1 MKNEPILIVKRRF
14 TVRILESALLILAV
28 ALGVGAAASGL
39 SLLLHTYSYSRLV
52 LESPEFRELVVSTQD
67 NAEDMETPLIET
79 LKSENIILTYED
91 LDAAEIVPQISYAY
105 LSGKSRMRFMNE
117 QIMAEV
123 ERMETNRPEIS
134 PGRDSGP
141 EGIKALE
148 GEVGFPPPEGG
159 YFRENVTEMLKEA
172 GTDSSIIIPE
182 VDELYGY
189 EVTPQFFNAWNLVT
203 EYGSLFTQSDMKS
216 TSNYIVLGSE
226 AAQLINL
233 DGEPPEKLI
242 GKKILSMRDY
252 YVIAGILEESGSSY
266 DDSYFS
272 LDKQSGFGGTMDRF
286 RPGGNK
292 QLRFTVSDPQ
302 ELDVA
307 AELLSAWFGSEYGE
321 GQIVIS
327 NPREEAEQMISRNRG
342 ISYLILFL
350 SLAGLFIASVN
361 ISNILM
367 SRTLRMKKHVGILK
381 ALGASNRNII
391 QLFAIEASVITL
403 MGTLLGTVI
412 AFPLSNAME
421 SAMGLAGGSGL
432 FVVSGIL
439 LSSILTFGFSLI
451 PSYQNSG
458 FEAAEAMRQSG

>member
-1 MKNEPILIVKRRF
+1 
-14 TVRILESALLILAV
+14 
-28 ALGVGAAASGL
+28 
-39 SLLLHTYSYSRLV
+39 
-52 LESPEFRELVVSTQD
+52 
-67 NAEDMETPLIET
+67 
-79 LKSENIILTYED
+79 
-91 LDAAEIVPQISYAY
+91 
-105 LSGKSRMRFMNE
+105 
-117 QIMAEV
+117 
-123 ERMETNRPEIS
+123 
-134 PGRDSGP
+134 
-141 EGIKALE
+141 
-148 GEVGFPPPEGG
+148 
-159 YFRENVTEMLKEA
+159 
-172 GTDSSIIIPE
+172 
-182 VDELYGY
+182 
-189 EVTPQFFNAWNLVT
+189 
-203 EYGSLFTQSDMKS
+203 
-216 TSNYIVLGSE
+216 
-226 AAQLINL
+226 
-233 DGEPPEKLI
+233 
-242 GKKILSMRDY
+242 
-252 YVIAGILEESGSSY
+252 
-266 DDSYFS
+266 
-272 LDKQSGFGGTMDRF
+272 MDRF